1 MKKTL
6 SRAAVVTVAAFGL
19 ILGISTSAL
28 AGTDGPQVCNSGP
41 QSACVKFYNDG
52 DVIRVWD
59 TDCDGHAAVGHVWA
73 PEQGIYNN
81 IWNTAGC
88 NTYVDYPY
96 GTSMDEDQ
104 PVYYQACYGIK
115 YADGT
120 YTRCSGTGGGR
131 S

>member
-1 MKKTL
+1 MRKISTAL
-6 SRAAVVTVAAFGL
+6 AVSAAAFAL
-19 ILGISTSAL
+19 VLGTSTASF
-28 AGTDGPQVCNSGP
+28 AGTDGPTVCNSGP
-41 QSACVKFYNDG
+41 QSACVKFYHDG

-73 PEQGIYNN
+73 PEAGIYNN
-81 IWNTAGC
+81 LWNTGGC
-88 NTYVDYPY
+88 NTYADYPY
-96 GTSMDEDQ
+96 GTSMPEDVA
-104 PVYYQACYGIK
+104 VYYQACYGIK